1 TIKFMGGTKEPEK
14 AYNSADVVVMSSIT
28 EGFPFAVIE
37 AMACGKAIIASDVG
51 GVGEALQGCG
61 ILVRSRRAHE
71 LANAIVMLLND
82 ESRRTKLGIAAAKK
96 VSEEFTLEQ
105 SITKF
110 QDQYELF
117 SESSEKID
125 CSKIGVS

>member
-1 TIKFMGGTKEPEK
+1 MGGTKEPEK

-51 GVGEALQGCG
+51 GVREALQGCG
-61 ILVRSRRAHE
+61 VLVRSRRPHE
-71 LANAIVMLLND
+71 LANAITMLLND
-82 ESRRTKLGIAAAKK
+82 KTMRTKFGNAAAKK

-117 SESSEKID
+117 STSLEKID